1 MSKMTESLF
10 YIQRIRAQYDT
21 GIFSKSDKRIADYLL
36 EHPGAVDAETA
47 SSIAEKVGTSP
58 ATVVRFCRK
67 LGFKGL
73 TDMKNSAAYTNYI
86 ESSTTDMD
94 LKKGDNAETVTNKV
108 LQYMKMVLDQLKLS
122 LEPELLQKAA
132 DKLADA
138 NHVVILAE
146 GGSGTIA
153 RAAYDI
159 FLKLAIPCRIVDD
172 IMFQIMEISMMDEND
187 VLFLILNSGRTY
199 NVLQNA
205 SYAKQRG
212 IYTIGV
218 VGTKVTPL
226 SKYLDIELP
235 TCIFS
240 SSYLSDISAARLCEL
255 VTVSI
260 LHSIMALTRDSEQM
274 KRGERIA
281 NSIELKR
288 IPGNQKF

>member
-1 MSKMTESLF
+1 MTESLF

-94 LKKGDNAETVTNKV
+94 LKKGDDAETVANKV
-108 LQYMKMVLDQLKLS
+108 VQYMKMVLDQLKLS

-132 DKLADA
+132 DKLAGA
-138 NHVVILAE
+138 NHVVILAD

-218 VGTKVTPL
+218 VGTKGTPL
-226 SKYLDIELP
+226 SKYLDIELS

-260 LHSIMALTRDSEQM
+260 LHSIMALTRDSAQM
-274 KRGERIA
+274 EIGESIA

>member
-1 MSKMTESLF
+1 MTESLF

-47 SSIAEKVGTSP
+47 SSIAEKVGTST

-218 VGTKVTPL
+218 VGTKGTPL

>member
-1 MSKMTESLF
+1 MTESLF

-94 LKKGDNAETVTNKV
+94 LKKGDDAETVTNKV

-218 VGTKVTPL
+218 VGTKGTLL

>member
-1 MSKMTESLF
+1 MTESLF

-94 LKKGDNAETVTNKV
+94 LKKGDDAETVTNKV

-218 VGTKVTPL
+218 VGTKGTPL
-226 SKYLDIELP
+226 S
-235 TCIFS
+235 CIFS

>member
-1 MSKMTESLF
+1 MTESLF

-94 LKKGDNAETVTNKV
+94 LKKGDDAETVTNKV

-122 LEPELLQKAA
+122 LEPGLLQKAA

-218 VGTKVTPL
+218 VGTKGTPL

>member
-1 MSKMTESLF
+1 MTESLF

-36 EHPGAVDAETA
+36 EHPGAVDGETA

-94 LKKGDNAETVTNKV
+94 LKKGDDAETVANKV
-108 LQYMKMVLDQLKLS
+108 VQYMKMVLDQLKLS

-132 DKLADA
+132 DKLAGA

-218 VGTKVTPL
+218 VGTKGTPL
-226 SKYLDIELP
+226 SKYLDIELS

-260 LHSIMALTRDSEQM
+260 LHSIMALTRDSAQM
-274 KRGERIA
+274 EIGESIA

>member
-1 MSKMTESLF
+1 MTESLF

-47 SSIAEKVGTSP
+47 SSIAEKVGTRP

-94 LKKGDNAETVTNKV
+94 LKKGDDAETVTNKV

-218 VGTKVTPL
+218 VGTKGTPL

>member
-1 MSKMTESLF
+1 MTESLF

-21 GIFSKSDKRIADYLL
+21 GIFSKSDNRIADYLL

-94 LKKGDNAETVTNKV
+94 LKKGDDAETVTNKV

-218 VGTKVTPL
+218 VGTKGTPL

>member
-1 MSKMTESLF
+1 MTESLF
-10 YIQRIRAQYDT
+10 YIQRIRAQHDT

-94 LKKGDNAETVTNKV
+94 LKKGDDAETVTNKV

-218 VGTKVTPL
+218 VGTKGTPL

>member
-1 MSKMTESLF
+1 MTESLF

-94 LKKGDNAETVTNKV
+94 LKKGDDAETVTNKV

-218 VGTKVTPL
+218 VGTKGTPL

-288 IPGNQKF
+288 ISGNQKF

>member
-1 MSKMTESLF
+1 MTESLF

-94 LKKGDNAETVTNKV
+94 LKKGDDAETVTNKV

-132 DKLADA
+132 DKFAGA

-218 VGTKVTPL
+218 VGTKGTPL

>member
-1 MSKMTESLF
+1 MTESLF

-94 LKKGDNAETVTNKV
+94 LKKGDDAETVTNKV

-159 FLKLAIPCRIVDD
+159 FLKLARPCRIVDD

-218 VGTKVTPL
+218 VGTKGTPL

-235 TCIFS
+235 TC
-240 SSYLSDISAARLCEL
+240 AA
-255 VTVSI
+255 VI
-260 LHSIMALTRDSEQM
+260 
-274 KRGERIA
+274 
-281 NSIELKR
+281 
-288 IPGNQKF
+288 

>member
-1 MSKMTESLF
+1 MTESLF

-94 LKKGDNAETVTNKV
+94 LKKGDDAETVTNKV

-138 NHVVILAE
+138 NHVVILDE

-218 VGTKVTPL
+218 VGTKGTPL

>member
-1 MSKMTESLF
+1 
-10 YIQRIRAQYDT
+10 
-21 GIFSKSDKRIADYLL
+21 
-36 EHPGAVDAETA
+36 
-47 SSIAEKVGTSP
+47 
-58 ATVVRFCRK
+58 
-67 LGFKGL
+67 
-73 TDMKNSAAYTNYI
+73 
-86 ESSTTDMD
+86 
-94 LKKGDNAETVTNKV
+94 
-108 LQYMKMVLDQLKLS
+108 MKMVLDQLKLS

-218 VGTKVTPL
+218 VGTKGTPL
-226 SKYLDIELP
+226 SKHLDIELP

>member
-1 MSKMTESLF
+1 MTESLF

-94 LKKGDNAETVTNKV
+94 LKKGDDAETVTNKV

-187 VLFLILNSGRTY
+187 VLFLILNSGITY

-218 VGTKVTPL
+218 VGTKGTPL

>member
-1 MSKMTESLF
+1 MTESLF

-47 SSIAEKVGTSP
+47 SSIAEKGGRSP

-172 IMFQIMEISMMDEND
+172 IMFQIMEISMMGEND
-187 VLFLILNSGRTY
+187 VLFLILNSDRTY

-205 SYAKQRG
+205 SYARQRG

-218 VGTKVTPL
+218 GEVK
-226 SKYLDIELP
+226 
-235 TCIFS
+235 FS
-240 SSYLSDISAARLCEL
+240 AIRGNISEIKTIASGSSYLSDISAARLCEL

>member
-1 MSKMTESLF
+1 MTESLF

-73 TDMKNSAAYTNYI
+73 TDMKNSSAYTNYI
-86 ESSTTDMD
+86 ESATTDMD
-94 LKKGDNAETVTNKV
+94 LKKGDDAETVTNKV

-218 VGTKVTPL
+218 VGTKGTPL

>member
-1 MSKMTESLF
+1 MTESLF

-73 TDMKNSAAYTNYI
+73 PDMKNSAAYTNYI

-94 LKKGDNAETVTNKV
+94 LKKGDDAETVTNKV

-218 VGTKVTPL
+218 VGTKGTPL

>member
-1 MSKMTESLF
+1 MTESLF

-86 ESSTTDMD
+86 ESSTTDMY

-218 VGTKVTPL
+218 VGTKGTPL

>member
-1 MSKMTESLF
+1 MTESLF
-10 YIQRIRAQYDT
+10 YIQRIRAQYET

-36 EHPGAVDAETA
+36 ENPGPVDGETA

-94 LKKGDNAETVTNKV
+94 LKKGDDAETVTNKV
-108 LQYMKMVLDQLKLS
+108 VQYMKMVLDQLKLS

-132 DKLADA
+132 DKLAGA

-187 VLFLILNSGRTY
+187 VLFLILNSGRTF

-218 VGTKVTPL
+218 VGTKGTPL
-226 SKYLDIELP
+226 SKYLDIELS

-260 LHSIMALTRDSEQM
+260 LHSIMALTRDSAQM
-274 KRGERIA
+274 EIGESIA

-288 IPGNQKF
+288 VPGNQKF